1 MTLSVPGK
9 GQSFDNAFVGMKTDP
24 GQIAVS
30 FYSGIFSYAG
40 WWVAMA
46 AGPADPGPGLPVTC
60 HLGGLRSVGGRPTL
74 PGPGVGSVSGQTA
87 PC

>member
-1 MTLSVPGK
+1 MLAAALFNICARLTGN

-40 WWVAMA
+40 WF
-46 AGPADPGPGLPVTC
+46 VTMTTDC
-60 HLGGLRSVGGRPTL
+60 HVI
-74 PGPGVGSVSGQTA
+74 A
-87 PC
+87 